1 MKLLLEII
9 YAILTDT
16 NGSFWVFLFNMV
28 FIVFLINCLIKT
40 GVLKLLFK
48 LTIFTVRLMIKSL
61 IFTCNAILLTYSVVM
76 LYLYCKE
83 KECKMKGFIKNRTF
97 NALGLKFVNQ
107 MGETIEIAHPKYI
120 KLILNTFYK
129 VVGVIRKVFM
139 NFDKAFA
146 TIQKM

>member
-1 MKLLLEII
+1 MKLLLDII

-16 NGSFWVFLFNMV
+16 NGSFWVFLFNMI

-40 GVLKLLFK
+40 GIFKLLFK
-48 LTIFTVRLMIKSL
+48 STIFAMRLITKSF

-107 MGETIEIAHPKYI
+107 IGETIEITHPKYI
-120 KLILNTFYK
+120 KMLLNIFYK
-129 VVGVIRKVFM
+129 VVGVLRKVFI